1 MRVAH
6 RSCISRLRR
15 GLHYSRAFLGANE
28 SRRTAESSTTL
39 ASRPLSRRTHPRQ
52 NATIRIGLSR
62 PEPSGYDT
70 ADAIFKAR
78 KYPLLAAG
86 VVALGGGIYVSMMI
100 SSFAGEPSA
109 DLEASP
115 TGRPPQFTR
124 ESARQF
130 DSSLD
135 ASEEAMGIISLRK
148 DIGRLAMGHVLE
160 VALGTGRNLAFYDW
174 SSIVPSQ
181 NNMAPEKPDAPQ
193 QAILSFTGVDI
204 SADMLGVAIDKLPMA
219 VPGMIDMTPTVSA
232 RTTSSGGGWR
242 EFAYLGGKIRVAQC
256 DIQGLLPPPEPTVCN
271 DQKYDTVVQTFGLC
285 SVSDPEKVLSNLASA
300 VKLGTGRIILVE
312 HGRGWWR
319 LVNTLLDWS
328 ALAHYRKYGCWWNRD
343 IVGIIESAAK
353 LTPGL
358 RIVRLER
365 PFITQLGTTVW
376 IELAVDSPN
385 GSEPSHDP

>member
-1 MRVAH
+1 MRVIH
-6 RSCISRLRR
+6 RSCISRMRR
-15 GLHYSRAFLGANE
+15 DLHYSSAFLGANG
-28 SRRTAESSTTL
+28 SKRTAEPLTFV
-39 ASRPLSRRTHPRQ
+39 SRPSSRRTHPTQ
-52 NATIRIGLSR
+52 NATTRIGHTG
-62 PEPSGYDT
+62 PGPSGYDT

-86 VVALGGGIYVSMMI
+86 VVALGCGIYVSMMV

-115 TGRPPQFTR
+115 TGRPPKFTH

-160 VALGTGRNLAFYDW
+160 VALGTGRNMAFYDW
-174 SSIVPSQ
+174 SRIVPSQ
-181 NNMAPEKPDAPQ
+181 NDTAPGKPDAPQ

-204 SADMLGVAIDKLPMA
+204 SADMLGVAIDKLPKA
-219 VPGMIDMTPTVSA
+219 VPGMIEMTPTVSA

-256 DIQGLLPPPEPTVCN
+256 DIQGTLPPPEPTVCN

-343 IVGIIESAAK
+343 IVGIIERAAE

-376 IELAVDSPN
+376 VELAVDSLS